1 MTSPAGGPASGPA
14 ATGPSVAGQAAAA
27 PAPPS
32 NAECVRKFVRVTYPK
47 TGFAACYTPLQLQR
61 AYGLRPL
68 YARGFDGRGRTI
80 VVADPFGS
88 PTIRHDLAVFD
99 RAFHLPA
106 PPSFRILQP
115 AGPVPPFNAG
125 DALMRDKAGE
135 TTLDVEVAHAMTPGA
150 GIALIE
156 TPGLTSTNVAS
167 GGGYPQLMAA
177 ENYVIGHN
185 LGDVITQSFSLP
197 EQNFP
202 PGDIQRLRYAYVDA
216 FRHHVTVLAASNDN
230 GVTGPNPAGTAYY
243 QHRVVEWPASDPL
256 VTGVGG
262 IKLFLDAAGRGILPD
277 TAWNDTYTLATPTP
291 WASNGG
297 LSRIFGRPS
306 YQNPVRRIV
315 GGHRGVPDIS
325 LSAALTAG
333 VLIYASYPGN
343 GFPFNGWTPGGG
355 TSEATPEFAGIV
367 AVADQFAGRRL
378 GLVNPALYR
387 LARAHAPG
395 IVDIARG
402 GNTVSF
408 VQGARFLTVQGF
420 RASRGYDL
428 VTGAGTVN
436 AARLVPELAGP
447 AAGSEPGR

>member
-1 MTSPAGGPASGPA
+1 MQGVISAGDMESTNRHRGPCAGRGDGRAGGRPGGGSTMRVLADRFAAGFGRSPVARAGVAVSLGGVTVLLALSPAVAGASPGTVSAAATSAAGGSVTGGPATGGPATGGPASGPA

-61 AYGLRPL
+61 AYGLRRL

-135 TTLDVEVAHAMTPGA
+135 TTLDVEVAHAMAPGA

-156 TPGLTSTNVAS
+156 TPGLTSANVAS

-177 ENYVIGHN
+177 ENYVIEHN

-197 EQNFP
+197 EQTSRP
-202 PGDIQRLRYAYVDA
+202 ATSSGCATRTWTRSATTSPCW
-216 FRHHVTVLAASNDN
+216 RH
-230 GVTGPNPAGTAYY
+230 
-243 QHRVVEWPASDPL
+243 
-256 VTGVGG
+256 
-262 IKLFLDAAGRGILPD
+262 
-277 TAWNDTYTLATPTP
+277 PT
-291 WASNGG
+291 
-297 LSRIFGRPS
+297 
-306 YQNPVRRIV
+306 
-315 GGHRGVPDIS
+315 
-325 LSAALTAG
+325 T
-333 VLIYASYPGN
+333 
-343 GFPFNGWTPGGG
+343 T
-355 TSEATPEFAGIV
+355 E
-367 AVADQFAGRRL
+367 
-378 GLVNPALYR
+378 
-387 LARAHAPG
+387 
-395 IVDIARG
+395 
-402 GNTVSF
+402 
-408 VQGARFLTVQGF
+408 
-420 RASRGYDL
+420 
-428 VTGAGTVN
+428 
-436 AARLVPELAGP
+436 
-447 AAGSEPGR
+447 